1 MWVRRKKIKAAQEA
15 VENLTREL
23 EKLKRRSMLIGIE
36 RKGRVNIFTFVR
48 GEEIVQI
55 EAMGMMNDP
64 LGIWRKQLLE

>member
-64 LGIWRKQLLE
+64 LGIWRKKLLK